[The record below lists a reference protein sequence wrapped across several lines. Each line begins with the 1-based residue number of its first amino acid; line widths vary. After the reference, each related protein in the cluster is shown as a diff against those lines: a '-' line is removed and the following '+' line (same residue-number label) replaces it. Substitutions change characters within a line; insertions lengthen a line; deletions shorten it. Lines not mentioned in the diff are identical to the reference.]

1 MRSQKQ
7 TSMYG
12 YARPLFGNPTA
23 KQERELLDAG
33 CHAVFVEGRGH
44 ESWSTFVQALRR
56 GGVAMVDTAAALP
69 HGPDGIRTAL
79 VALDD
84 YRVPLVVRDTGKR
97 SDRGPQRAELVLDAV
112 EDQRRNKH
120 EFNSGTARSAAKKSW
135 KGRRIERAPAKE
147 VLALWR
153 DTVNHPN
160 TQELVVKLAKMGWS
174 SRMMYVRFGGRFPE
188 LGLGRPRKPKK
199 D

>member
-7 TSMYG
+7 SIMYG
-12 YARPLFGNPTA
+12 YARSLFGNPTA

-33 CHAVFVEGRGH
+33 CRAVFVEGRGH
-44 ESWSTFVQALRR
+44 ENWSTFVQALRR
-56 GGVAMVDTAAALP
+56 GGIAMVDTAAALP

-79 VALDD
+79 AALDG
-84 YRVPLVVRDTGKR
+84 YSVPLLVRDTGKR
-97 SDRGPQRAELVLDAV
+97 SDNGPQRAELVLDAI

-120 EFNSGTARSAAKKSW
+120 EFDSKSAKAAAKKSW
-135 KGRRIERAPAKE
+135 KGRRKERAPAKE

-153 DTVNHPN
+153 DTTNHPN

-188 LGLGRPRKPKK
+188 LGLGRPRKSSK